1 MWPPLTAAFWTSR
14 SPIGLRDDQVN
25 NAGIMAVPQRKTVDG
40 FDKFGYR
47 LAAQKKVEYGALPT
61 LYAATQGVPGNSY
74 IWSGGRS
81 GELPKIEKRSKSNND
96 SQMARQLW
104 DLSSRLTH
112 AGSTLPSRVLNRSA
126 ASNARTRSAR

>member
-1 MWPPLTAAFWTSR
+1 LVIRRRR
-14 SPIGLRDDQVN
+14 SSLSTPGASVGRLNQVENCGSGDLDILIN
-25 NAGIMAVPQRKTVDG
+25 NAGIMAVPQSKTLDG

-47 LAAQKKVEYGALPT
+47 LAAQKKVEYCALPT
-61 LYAATQGVPGNSY
+61 LYAATQDVPGNTY
-74 IWSGGRS
+74 IGPGGRS

-112 AGSTLPSRVLNRSA
+112 AG
-126 ASNARTRSAR
+126 